1 MVVMTMKNKWL
12 IVSSISTFLGFIAG
26 AIYLIFAEH
35 SLLLSN
41 SGWVLNAFWST
52 FMLWIFVL
60 MFTLTLVLN
69 IIVFIE
75 LDTPHSLFNLKLP
88 QLLSFKQRQQQF
100 ITAAEQYLSAQGKLV
115 SSAQPNQH
123 YLKVNLKPKALV
135 LIEEKQVQVD
145 IAIIRSLF
153 QQMLREGIKTGVVV
167 NFSGFSGQA
176 WIFAQEANI
185 QLIDQKSLKKQQKQY
200 EQQQLAVV

>member
-1 MVVMTMKNKWL
+1 MIMKNKWL
-12 IVSSISTFLGFIAG
+12 IVSSISTLLGFIAG

-41 SGWVLNAFWST
+41 SGWVLSAFWST

-60 MFTLTLVLN
+60 MFTLTLALN
-69 IIVFIE
+69 VIVFIE
-75 LDTPHSLFNLKLP
+75 LDTSHSLFNFTVPKLF
-88 QLLSFKQRQQQF
+88 SCKQRQQLF
-100 ITAAEQYLSAQGKLV
+100 ITEAKQLLAIQGTLV
-115 SSAQPNQH
+115 SSGQPNQH
-123 YLKVNLKPKALV
+123 YLKVNLQPQALV
-135 LIEEKQVQVD
+135 LIQEKQGQVD
-145 IAIIRSLF
+145 IALIRNLF
-153 QQMLREGIKTGVVV
+153 QQMLREDIKSGVVI

-185 QLIDQKSLKKQQKQY
+185 QLIDQKSLKKQRKQQ